1 MIPAPSDAV
10 CYAVCYIA
18 WLVSM
23 HVHVL
28 VLCECFYRISHS
40 LYCVFSGLQVFAVF
54 TKNVVLVHLILNI
67 ALQLVV

>member
-10 CYAVCYIA
+10 CYAMCYIA

-28 VLCECFYRISHS
+28 VLCECFCIAFHTA
-40 LYCVFSGLQVFAVF
+40 CIVFSMVCKFLLFSR
-54 TKNVVLVHLILNI
+54 KM
-67 ALQLVV
+67 